1 MASSRENDHQIMGE
15 ALALAARAIGRT
27 SPNPMVGAIVVD
39 PRGNI
44 TGRGWHERAGS
55 PHAEAL
61 ALREAG
67 EGARGGTLFLT
78 LEPCA
83 HQGKTPPCAP
93 AVVEAGISR
102 VIAASGDPDPRVSGK
117 GFQVLREG
125 GVSVEVG
132 LRAEE
137 AVRMNEAFFV
147 SVKEGRPFVTLK
159 VAMSLDG
166 KIATRPGGD
175 RWITSPES
183 RARAHEF
190 RDRVDAIL
198 VGIETILKDDPL
210 LTARP
215 EGREGKPLIRV
226 VLDSRFRTPR
236 EARSLPPDRGVATI
250 IAATERIGPESGKEL
265 ARAGAEVVR
274 LPPDS
279 QGRVALPPLLED
291 LGKRGV
297 RHLLVEGGAK
307 VHASFLKENL
317 ADKLMAFV
325 APMIIGDEGA
335 PGAISGAEIDRMEA
349 DSRLVYVSHQR
360 IDDDSLIEGYL
371 RPPPWADAKEIPG
384 V

>member
-15 ALALAARAIGRT
+15 ALALAARATGRT

-39 PRGNI
+39 PQGNI

-102 VIAASGDPDPRVSGK
+102 VVAASGDPDPRVSGK

-137 AVRMNEAFFV
+137 AVRLNEAFFV

-166 KIATRPGGD
+166 KIAARPGGD

-198 VGIETILKDDPL
+198 VGVETILKDDPL

-226 VLDSRFRTPR
+226 VLDSRLRTPR

-279 QGRVALPPLLED
+279 QGRVALPPLLEE

-297 RHLLVEGGAK
+297 RHLLVEGGAN

-360 IDDDSLIEGYL
+360 IDDDLLIEGYL